1 MSFFV
6 GIPAGVSQSKTLGGC
21 QCLLQMPDKKY
32 LYVNFYSFQQVY
44 DKAMEGL
51 KESPNT
57 RERGAVL
64 TKEDKVHGSLLVIQE
79 LIRNSSNEGEV

>member
-1 MSFFV
+1 
-6 GIPAGVSQSKTLGGC
+6 
-21 QCLLQMPDKKY
+21 MPDKKY
-32 LYVNFYSFQQVY
+32 LYVNIYSFQQVY

-51 KESPNT
+51 KESLNT

>member
-1 MSFFV
+1 M
-6 GIPAGVSQSKTLGGC
+6 
-21 QCLLQMPDKKY
+21 
-32 LYVNFYSFQQVY
+32 Y

>member
-1 MSFFV
+1 M
-6 GIPAGVSQSKTLGGC
+6 
-21 QCLLQMPDKKY
+21 
-32 LYVNFYSFQQVY
+32 Y

-79 LIRNSSNEGEV
+79 LIRNSSNEGEVWFVYIYIFFEK